1 MPDHREGTSAA
12 DEARKA
18 ADEAKS
24 AASEEAQS
32 FRDNVEEEVSR
43 RAGDTRDTLAG
54 EVGEFGEAL
63 RSASGKLRRGSPQ
76 EQLVTSAANAM
87 EEFSSHVRGRDLGEL
102 LEEVNTFGRRNPAA
116 FLGGAALL
124 GFAGMRLAKASQR
137 RRPIEH
143 DEGHGAPDPAPAP
156 GSTTRGPAG
165 TPAGTGSTAPRPM
178 PTSTA
183 PGAPG
188 QSPTGAP
195 TGPGSTPGGTAGTT
209 AGGTAGTT
217 PGTSPTRPGTSIE
230 RTKP

>member
-18 ADEAKS
+18 ADDAKS

-124 GFAGMRLAKASQR
+124 GFAGMRLAKASKR

-143 DEGHGAPDPAPAP
+143 DEGYGAPDPSPTP
-156 GSTTRGPAG
+156 GASPRGAAG
-165 TPAGTGSTAPRPM
+165 TPGTAGSTAPRPA
-178 PTSTA
+178 PTSTT
-183 PGAPG
+183 PGTPG

-195 TGPGSTPGGTAGTT
+195 AGAGSTPGGTAGTP
-209 AGGTAGTT
+209 A
-217 PGTSPTRPGTSIE
+217 SPTRPGTSTE